1 MILKA
6 VLFDL
11 DGTLLDTAADFT
23 TVLNTLLQQHGRPTV
38 DYHRVRQTVSDG
50 ARAVVS
56 MGFEQDMESPGFD
69 SLLQSFLDAYAQ
81 HLAVGTTLFPGMAEQ
96 LTEIENRGMQWG
108 IVTNKPAR
116 FTEPLLEALELQQR
130 CATAICPD
138 HVSNRKPHPEP
149 IYLACQQLG
158 VHPRN
163 AIYLGDHRRDIDAGR
178 NAGMATVACRY
189 GYIHDGDN
197 IENWGADYIIDRA
210 DDLTALMNRL
220 ATPETSTHP

>member
-1 MILKA
+1 MTLNA

-23 TVLNTLLQQHGRPTV
+23 AVLNAQLQAHGRPAV
-38 DYHRVRQTVSDG
+38 DYHRVRQSVSDG

-56 MGFEQDMESPGFD
+56 MGFDSMVDAPGFET
-69 SLLQSFLDAYAQ
+69 LLQSFLDAYAE

-96 LTEIENRGMQWG
+96 LTRIEQRGMQWG

-116 FTEPLLEALELQQR
+116 FTEPLLVALGLDQR
-130 CATAICPD
+130 CAATVCPD

-158 VHPRN
+158 IHPRQ

-178 NAGMATVACRY
+178 NAGMPTVACRY
-189 GYIHDGDN
+189 GYIHDDDR
-197 IENWGADYIIDRA
+197 IEDWGADFIIDRA
-210 DDLTALMNRL
+210 DDLAALIDQLN
-220 ATPETSTHP
+220 TPETA